1 MKRQDIY
8 DAIDERIN
16 TYIKNNLIKVIDDY
30 FQGTEISAKV
40 HQLQKENT
48 RILAQVKDND
58 VVLQAIW
65 NNPLFNQYR
74 SRKR

>member
-30 FQGTEISAKV
+30 FQGTEISTKV
-40 HQLQKENT
+40 HQLEKENT

-65 NNPLFNQYR
+65 SNPLFNQYR
-74 SRKR
+74 SKKR